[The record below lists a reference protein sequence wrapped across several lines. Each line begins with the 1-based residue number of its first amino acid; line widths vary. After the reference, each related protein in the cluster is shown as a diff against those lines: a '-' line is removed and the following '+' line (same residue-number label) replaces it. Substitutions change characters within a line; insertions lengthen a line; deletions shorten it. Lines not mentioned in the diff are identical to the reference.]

1 MSINKIRTYLWSKPF
16 LLLSLGALLSHS
28 ALSSQTER
36 IRDGHFY
43 VDGQRFFVKGIGYE
57 THTRPGQVPWVY
69 RFDRALV
76 ELDLQRIKTAGFNT
90 IRTWGALSE
99 EELKLVQQSG
109 LKILFGIWLDPE
121 GPFGTS
127 AYSQAA
133 LTEVRRMLAFS
144 KKYDCILGYLI
155 MNEPQVENIFKGDAA
170 ALASIWRSVTSLIAK
185 EHPGVPVSFSNT
197 IIGDF
202 IRTDFWEFAAYNAY
216 MYNPVTITA
225 SHGYAGYLEL
235 LKHAR
240 ASDMPMVITEFGL
253 SVSPPPVAPGFGYGG
268 NTLVQQSEGDLFMY
282 RGLIDAGCDGGCVF
296 QYHDGWWKGGKE
308 WTHEATPEEW
318 FGLFHFD
325 DGAPKEGTARPVW
338 GAFSTYNQA
347 LILSPRNGHIYTTPV
362 PVELYCE
369 AAVKRVNIYANDQ
382 YFTSLA
388 VSGRVTTGE
397 LPLSDAGSMQDYQ
410 LRFEFVNEFAQVLK
424 TETITLLC
432 ARPGTNVPSLSLA
445 VTPLSLKANTAATV
459 ILVAKSASGFTIKDN
474 RIDYVFH
481 PHIGFDPGEARNARM
496 TFTNNRWQ
504 GTYNFTVPAICRAAT
519 FGAGFTVQKGNFSK
533 RIYAQEIRTVGD
545 WAAALVD
552 DSPIS
557 AVTLT
562 GSQGAMIES
571 ISLGQNYPNPFNA
584 ETTLSFWLP
593 GRASVELRIYDLRGR
608 AVATLVDE
616 EQTEG
621 FHAVRWRADNFPSGV
636 YFCSLVTPT
645 SRLVR
650 KLVLAR

>member
-1 MSINKIRTYLWSKPF
+1 MSINRIKALLWSKPF
-16 LLLSLGALLSHS
+16 LLLNLAALLSHS
-28 ALSSQTER
+28 ALLSQAER

-43 VDGQRFFVKGIGYE
+43 IDGQRFFVKGIGYE

-69 RFDRALV
+69 RFDRALI

-133 LTEVRRMLAFS
+133 LTEVRRVLAFS

-170 ALASIWRSVTSLIAK
+170 ALASIWQNVTRLIAV

-202 IRTDFWEFAAYNAY
+202 IRTDFWGFAAYNAY

-240 ASDMPMVITEFGL
+240 ASNMPMVITEFGL
-253 SVSPPPVAPGFGYGG
+253 SVSPPPVAPGYGYGG
-268 NTLVQQSEGDLFMY
+268 NTLAQQSEGDLFMY
-282 RGLIDAGCDGGCVF
+282 RSLIDAGCDGGCVF

-325 DGAPKEGTARPVW
+325 DGAPKEGRARPVW
-338 GAFSTYNQA
+338 DAFTIYNRA

-369 AAVKRVNIYANDQ
+369 AAVKRVHIYANDQ
-382 YFTSLA
+382 HFTSLA

-432 ARPGTNVPSLSLA
+432 ARPGTNVPSLTLT
-445 VTPLSLKANTAATV
+445 VTPLSLKANASATV
-459 ILVAKSASGFTIKDN
+459 ILLAKSATGFTIKDN

-481 PHIGFDPGEARNARM
+481 PHIGFDPGEARNAKM
-496 TFTNNRWQ
+496 TFSNNRWQ
-504 GTYNFTVPAICRAAT
+504 GTYNFTVPTNCRAAT

-545 WAAALVD
+545 WAAALAD
-552 DSPIS
+552 NSPIS
-557 AVTLT
+557 GVTVPE
-562 GSQGAMIES
+562 SQGAVIES
-571 ISLGQNYPNPFNA
+571 ISLAQNYPNPFNA
-584 ETTLSFWLP
+584 RTVIAYELP
-593 GRASVELRIYDLRGR
+593 NSGSVQIKIYNLRGEM
-608 AVATLVDE
+608 VATLLDE
-616 EQTEG
+616 AQGQGYHEVFWQ
-621 FHAVRWRADNFPSGV
+621 ADGMPSGI
-636 YFCSLVTPT
+636 YFCRLITPSGT
-645 SRLVR
+645 AMR
-650 KLVLAR
+650 KLALTK